1 MMNDNG
7 DYDVVVVTPPIAMLL
22 MTMVMIDAW
31 FALVKSAVLLV
42 YDVNDG
48 VVTIPI
54 LALVVR
60 LTDGGGVE

>member
-31 FALVKSAVLLV
+31 FAIVKSAVLFE